1 MVHVGLDLC
10 RTRLDVC
17 VLAEDGTNL
26 RTTTAPPDPDGLRVL
41 VGELVLAAALDDH
54 GMAELG
60 DHGLAGLG
68 GDIDT
73 TPLSGRRAT
82 TPCRW
87 REVVAVTP
95 G

>member
-1 MVHVGLDLC
+1 MKVPRCPASFSHS
-10 RTRLDVC
+10 
-17 VLAEDGTNL
+17 
-26 RTTTAPPDPDGLRVL
+26 
-41 VGELVLAAALDDH
+41 VLAAALDDH

-68 GDIDT
+68 GDVDT